1 MAADKDF
8 TPGGDVLAELMTRL
22 GAEIGS
28 YIAQQEPHANDLPSV
43 ARSRDLDKADFTVQ
57 WSQFCASRK
66 KNPVAYV
73 QELAAGLQAHIESS
87 GGTGLIIKVAGVGP
101 YLNLF
106 VDRARVFGLTIRAVA
121 AMGDKFGHTNA
132 AGGRTVII
140 EHTSSNPNAPLHIG
154 NLRNVMIGAH
164 LAKMQAACGWDVK
177 QVFYVNDLG
186 AQIGLTALAY
196 SRIYDK
202 IKPYMK
208 IDHWIGAMYAVMNTC
223 QELQNVGVDPGKLE
237 DACKVGKEAV
247 DALMAESLA
256 AAAGDEKRTTGV
268 NEYFDIYQDLR
279 ERFEPMMVVMI
290 ADVRQIDNI
299 KVEGG
304 KLNLAYERQE
314 PWAIKIF
321 RKMVVDCLTGVQQT
335 LSTYGV
341 QHDQFDFESELGWEG
356 SNQKM
361 LEIMKNSDYFVPQT
375 QKNDKGV
382 PQGAYLDMTGFIQDM
397 GFKTGKGGYQKEYPP
412 LYVLRPDGS
421 TLYTYRD
428 IVYSFKKASQADLI
442 LNIICSEQELAQQ
455 KVSLAMYMMNP
466 EMRGRQYHLSY
477 DLVKLTTGKMSGRR
491 GRYLLADDLY
501 DELKEVIKEKMAKK
515 YKDKGEEMSPEQFEA
530 VTHEVSTAAMKY
542 ALLSVGCLTQINFDI
557 AKITDFEDASAPFI
571 LYNST
576 RVASVVRKFEG
587 KVAAGVV
594 PALPALDAIDLPK
607 LDHKM
612 EWAILMEFVL
622 PFASMITDGASPTLP
637 MPPALPGYGTH
648 KVCDFLNSM
657 VRALSAYYGPN
668 GVRILPMDSQL
679 EAGTWDGAAAMHARI
694 HLCKAFKQ
702 VIDNGLRLLM
712 IEPLE
717 RM

>member
-1 MAADKDF
+1 MTADPPFIPLKD
-8 TPGGDVLAELMTRL
+8 PLQELFDRL
-22 GAEIGS
+22 SAEIGS
-28 YIAQQEPHANDLPSV
+28 FIAEKEPDATDLPPV
-43 ARSRDLDKADFTVQ
+43 GKSRDLTKADFTVQ
-57 WSQFCASRK
+57 WSRFCAARK
-66 KNPVAYV
+66 VNPVAYV
-73 QELAAGLQAHIESS
+73 KELGEGLQAKIE
-87 GGTGLIIKVAGVGP
+87 GGHDGLITKVEAVGP

-106 VDRARVFGLTIRAVA
+106 VNRARVFSLVLNLVQTTGE
-121 AMGDKFGHTNA
+121 KFGHTDH
-132 AGGRTVII
+132 AGMKRVII

-164 LAKMQAACGWDVK
+164 LAKMQQACGWDVT
-177 QVFYVNDLG
+177 QAFYVNDLG

-196 SRIYDK
+196 SRTYHK

-223 QELQNVGVDPGKLE
+223 QELQQVGVDFGTLE
-237 DACKVGKEAV
+237 DACALGADAV
-247 DALMAESLA
+247 AALMGTSLA
-256 AAAGDEKRTTGV
+256 AVAGDKKKTKGV
-268 NEYFDIYQDLR
+268 VEYFDIYQDLR
-279 ERFEPMMVVMI
+279 ERFEAMMTVMI
-290 ADVRQIDNI
+290 ADIRTIDDI
-299 KVEGG
+299 KTEAG
-304 KLNLAYERQE
+304 KLNLAYEKQE
-314 PWAIKIF
+314 EWAIKIF

-335 LSTYGV
+335 LSTYNV
-341 QHDQFDFESELGWEG
+341 QHDVFDFESELGWEG
-356 SNQKM
+356 SNDKV

-375 QKNDKGV
+375 QKNEQGV
-382 PQGAYLDMTGFIQDM
+382 PQGAYLDMASFITDQ
-397 GFKTGKGGYQKEYPP
+397 GLKLGKGGYQKDYPP

-428 IVYSFKKASQADLI
+428 IVYSFKKAARSDLI

-455 KVSLAMYMMNP
+455 KVSLGMMMMNP
-466 EMRGRQYHLSY
+466 EMKGRHYHLSY

-501 DELKEVIKEKMAKK
+501 DDLKTVIKEKMGKK
-515 YKDKGEEMSPEQFEA
+515 FLEKGEDVTPEFFEQ

-576 RVASVVRKFEG
+576 RVASVVRKFEK
-587 KVAAGVV
+587 KVADGRV
-594 PALPALDAIDLPK
+594 PALPELSKCDTGK
-607 LDHKM
+607 LDDDK
-612 EWAILMEFVL
+612 EWEILMEFML
-622 PFASMITDGASPTLP
+622 PFASMIRDGASP
-637 MPPALPGYGTH
+637 ALPEPPLLPQYGTH
-648 KVCDFLNSM
+648 KVCDFLNHM
-657 VRALSAYYGPN
+657 VRALSAYYGPT
-668 GVRILPMDSQL
+668 GVRILPVDSVL
-679 EAGTWDGAAAMHARI
+679 DAGGWDGASAMHARV